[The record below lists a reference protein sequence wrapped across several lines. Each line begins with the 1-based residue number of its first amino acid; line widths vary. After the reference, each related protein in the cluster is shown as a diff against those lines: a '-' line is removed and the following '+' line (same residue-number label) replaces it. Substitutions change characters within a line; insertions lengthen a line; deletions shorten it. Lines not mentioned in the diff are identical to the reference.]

1 MNNSYIFRNND
12 YSKLFKK
19 FRTKKIN
26 KCICCN
32 SQNFKNWISFD
43 GFKCDVC
50 IDCNLIFMNPQLEK
64 KGLKEF
70 YENYIGETRLNNDK
84 KMKQRSSQY
93 KMDVKLLLKFIDKG
107 KILDIGCSGGYF
119 LENIPNNFEKHG
131 TEFDPFA
138 YNIAKQNINIDAK
151 NLYLGDV
158 LNSHFK
164 DSYFDVITMRGVIE
178 HLPDPVKTIKK
189 VGDLMKPGG
198 LFYICATPNG
208 ESFSAKLFRQNWNL
222 FHPIEHL
229 WHFSPNNLSLL
240 AEGFNLKL
248 IWCEYPYIGTPY
260 ENINEDIML
269 INKKIANIRLNKN
282 DEDISPPFYENM
294 MSLIYKKIDK

>member
-1 MNNSYIFRNND
+1 MNSTFIFRSND

-19 FRTKKIN
+19 FNIKKIN

-32 SQNFKNWISFD
+32 SQNFENWVKFN
-43 GFKCDVC
+43 GFKCDIC
-50 IDCNLIFMNPQLEK
+50 IDCNLIFMNPQLDK
-64 KGLKEF
+64 QGLKEF

-93 KMDVKLLLKFIDKG
+93 KMDVELLLKFITKG

-119 LENIPNNFEKHG
+119 LEYFSNNFEKYG

-138 YNIAKQNINIDAK
+138 YNIAKQNLNIDEK

-158 LNSHFK
+158 LNCHFK
-164 DSYFDVITMRGVIE
+164 NSFFDVITMRGVIE
-178 HLPDPVKTIKK
+178 HVPDPVGTIKK
-189 VGDLMKPGG
+189 VGELMKPGG

-208 ESFSAKLFRQNWNL
+208 ESFAANLFKQNWNL

-229 WHFSPNNLSLL
+229 WHFSSNNLSLL
-240 AEGFNLKL
+240 AKAFNLKL
-248 IWCEYPYIGTPY
+248 IWAEYPYIGTPY
-260 ENINEDIML
+260 ENINKDIML
-269 INKKIANIRLNKN
+269 IQEKIANAGINKN
-282 DEDISPPFYENM
+282 NEDISPPFFENM
-294 MSLIYKKIDK
+294 MSLIFEKQ